1 MVTTTLCVVQ
11 NYEFMGAQESPLLT
25 LDELAAHAR
34 ELKMGCELCLPSQP
48 FALPWRRSLN
58 SAIIEPLL
66 FPDREII
73 GWFMPPQSKHSRSG
87 NITCV

>member
-34 ELKMGCELCLPSQP
+34 ELKMGYE
-48 FALPWRRSLN
+48 
-58 SAIIEPLL
+58 
-66 FPDREII
+66 
-73 GWFMPPQSKHSRSG
+73 
-87 NITCV
+87 